1 MERIKN
7 IAKNGFYEV
16 VFLLKGVNQ
25 MHQEDK
31 LSKELKYVIDE
42 YKETIYEV
50 SLAECDN
57 DISKAINLQEKYINN
72 MYESIE
78 GTVEYY
84 IIPKIENGEIII
96 NRKNY
101 EDTEM
106 GKEERVE
113 VEKNDFYHLTLDEG
127 INLLTENE
135 FEDLI
140 KSIENEMIEMKLDL
154 EEIAEKQ
161 KSPEI
166 EI

>member
-1 MERIKN
+1 MNNKN
-7 IAKNGFYEV
+7 E
-16 VFLLKGVNQ
+16 LQ
-25 MHQEDK
+25 
-31 LSKELKYVIDE
+31 KELKYVIDE
-42 YKETIYEV
+42 YRDTIHDV
-50 SLAECDN
+50 SLVECNN
-57 DISKAINLQEKYINN
+57 DVSKAINLQEKYINN

-96 NRKNY
+96 NKKNY

-127 INLLTENE
+127 VNLLTENE

-154 EEIAEKQ
+154 EEVVEK
-161 KSPEI
+161 KEPEL

>member
-1 MERIKN
+1 
-7 IAKNGFYEV
+7 
-16 VFLLKGVNQ
+16 
-25 MHQEDK
+25 
-31 LSKELKYVIDE
+31 
-42 YKETIYEV
+42 
-50 SLAECDN
+50 
-57 DISKAINLQEKYINN
+57 

-96 NRKNY
+96 NKKNY

-106 GKEERVE
+106 GKEERIE
-113 VEKNDFYHLTLDEG
+113 VEKNDFYYLTLYEG
-127 INLLTENE
+127 VNLLTENE

-154 EEIAEKQ
+154 EEIAEK
-161 KSPEI
+161 KEPEL

>member
-31 LSKELKYVIDE
+31 SSKELKYVIDE

-57 DISKAINLQEKYINN
+57 DISKAFNLQEKYINN

-96 NRKNY
+96 NKKNY
-101 EDTEM
+101 ENTEM

-113 VEKNDFYHLTLDEG
+113 VEKNDFYYLTLYEG
-127 INLLTENE
+127 VNLLTENE

-154 EEIAEKQ
+154 EEIAEK
-161 KSPEI
+161 KEPEL

>member
-1 MERIKN
+1 MNNKDE
-7 IAKNGFYEV
+7 
-16 VFLLKGVNQ
+16 LQ
-25 MHQEDK
+25 
-31 LSKELKYVIDE
+31 KELKYVIDE
-42 YKETIYEV
+42 YKDTIYDV
-50 SLAECDN
+50 SLAECDGN
-57 DISKAINLQEKYINN
+57 ISKALNLQEKYINS

-96 NRKNY
+96 NKKNY

-106 GKEERVE
+106 GKEERIE
-113 VEKNDFYHLTLDEG
+113 VEKNDFYYLTLYEG
-127 INLLTENE
+127 VNLLTENE

-154 EEIAEKQ
+154 EEVIEK
-161 KSPEI
+161 KEPEI

>member
-1 MERIKN
+1 MNNKKE
-7 IAKNGFYEV
+7 
-16 VFLLKGVNQ
+16 LQ
-25 MHQEDK
+25 
-31 LSKELKYVIDE
+31 KELKYVIDE
-42 YKETIYEV
+42 YRNTINDV
-50 SLAECDN
+50 SLAEYDG
-57 DISKAINLQEKYINN
+57 DISKAINLREKYINN

-96 NRKNY
+96 NKKNY

-106 GKEERVE
+106 GKEERIE

-127 INLLTENE
+127 VNLLTKNE

-154 EEIAEKQ
+154 EEVEK
-161 KSPEI
+161 KEPEMKI
-166 EI
+166 

>member
-1 MERIKN
+1 
-7 IAKNGFYEV
+7 
-16 VFLLKGVNQ
+16 

-31 LSKELKYVIDE
+31 SSKELKYVIDE
-42 YKETIYEV
+42 YRDIINDV
-50 SLAECDN
+50 SLAECDG
-57 DISKAINLQEKYINN
+57 DITKALNLQEKYINN

-96 NRKNY
+96 NKKNY

-106 GKEERVE
+106 GKEERIE

-127 INLLTENE
+127 VNLLTENE

-154 EEIAEKQ
+154 EEEVEK
-161 KSPEI
+161 KEPKMEI
-166 EI
+166 

>member
-1 MERIKN
+1 MNNKDE
-7 IAKNGFYEV
+7 
-16 VFLLKGVNQ
+16 LQ
-25 MHQEDK
+25 
-31 LSKELKYVIDE
+31 KELKYVIDE
-42 YKETIYEV
+42 YKDTIHDV

-57 DISKAINLQEKYINN
+57 DDSKAINLQEKYINN

-106 GKEERVE
+106 GKEERIE

-127 INLLTENE
+127 VNLLTENE

-154 EEIAEKQ
+154 EEVAEK
-161 KSPEI
+161 KEPEM

>member
-1 MERIKN
+1 
-7 IAKNGFYEV
+7 
-16 VFLLKGVNQ
+16 

-31 LSKELKYVIDE
+31 SSKELKYVIDE
-42 YKETIYEV
+42 YRDIINDV
-50 SLAECDN
+50 SLAECDG
-57 DISKAINLQEKYINN
+57 DITKALNLQEKYINN

-96 NRKNY
+96 NKKNY

-106 GKEERVE
+106 GKEERIE

-127 INLLTENE
+127 VNLLTENE
-135 FEDLI
+135 FENLI

-154 EEIAEKQ
+154 EEVAEK
-161 KSPEI
+161 KEPEL

>member
-1 MERIKN
+1 MKN
-7 IAKNGFYEV
+7 KKE
-16 VFLLKGVNQ
+16 LQ
-25 MHQEDK
+25 
-31 LSKELKYVIDE
+31 KELKYVIDE
-42 YKETIYEV
+42 YRDIINDV
-50 SLAECDN
+50 SLTECDGN
-57 DISKAINLQEKYINN
+57 ISKAINLREKYINN

-96 NRKNY
+96 NKKNY

-106 GKEERVE
+106 GKEERIE

-127 INLLTENE
+127 VNLLTENE

-154 EEIAEKQ
+154 EEEVEK
-161 KSPEI
+161 KEPEM